1 MKRRSRYADKVI
13 AFALAERSR
22 GVKWKEI
29 TEGIRREFVI
39 KPPTERQMRD
49 WYKELGGGSADP
61 ERLLR
66 ENLIKVARA
75 TTPIAAFTTQKFVI
89 EQVPTL
95 VEAWKEGKD
104 PWIAGGIMILSML
117 EQTAGTETFDKILN
131 EYQEMRKGKFA
142 GLSEQALQP
151 QLTSSPPP
159 GWTEAKITSEEA
171 EERGK
176 LE

>member
-1 MKRRSRYADKVI
+1 MKRRSRYSDKVI
-13 AFALAERSR
+13 AFALAERRR

-29 TEGIRREFVI
+29 VDGIRREFGI

-95 VEAWKEGKD
+95 VEAWKQGRD
-104 PWIAGGIMILSML
+104 PWIAGGVMILSML
-117 EQTAGTETFDKILN
+117 EQTAGTETFDKILD
-131 EYQEMRKGKFA
+131 EYQEMRKGKSIAGISERKFA
-142 GLSEQALQP
+142 TPADLGSTARVD
-151 QLTSSPPP
+151 
-159 GWTEAKITSEEA
+159 GNRDNK
-171 EERGK
+171 RRD
-176 LE
+176 